1 MSNFDFGQK
10 EIAFKDSQ
18 KQRQVSDILTI
29 DLIIS
34 CFLTKCLVIWKR
46 PLVYCRLLGRWASN
60 DAAFPQDINKIY
72 LALVYLKT
80 ARTQFVQFVQCV

>member
-34 CFLTKCLVIWKR
+34 CFLTKCLVIME
-46 PLVYCRLLGRWASN
+46 
-60 DAAFPQDINKIY
+60 
-72 LALVYLKT
+72 KT
-80 ARTQFVQFVQCV
+80 VSIL